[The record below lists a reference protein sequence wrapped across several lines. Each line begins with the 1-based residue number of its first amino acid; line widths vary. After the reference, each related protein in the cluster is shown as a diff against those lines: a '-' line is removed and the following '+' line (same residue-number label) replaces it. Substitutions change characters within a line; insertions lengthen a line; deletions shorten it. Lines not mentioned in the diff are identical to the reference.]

1 MKEKDEV
8 IEKLIKAKNLIIE
21 ANEIAT
27 SNGILED
34 TIILNASCDID
45 EALGELGVELTISNE
60 YHKKIIGIIGVMKVT
75 IIQSITGIII
85 LALGV
90 FTLTLAINASDLAVL
105 SLQDGYQYFSTSII
119 QSGIFIVNATVYIT
133 TAILIFMV
141 ASLRVEIKK
150 IREILEKK

>member
-1 MKEKDEV
+1 MKEKDEI

-60 YHKKIIGIIGVMKVT
+60 EHKKILEKVFGDDPTVT
-75 IIQSITGIII
+75 IGS
-85 LALGV
+85 
-90 FTLTLAINASDLAVL
+90 S
-105 SLQDGYQYFSTSII
+105 
-119 QSGIFIVNATVYIT
+119 
-133 TAILIFMV
+133 
-141 ASLRVEIKK
+141 
-150 IREILEKK
+150 